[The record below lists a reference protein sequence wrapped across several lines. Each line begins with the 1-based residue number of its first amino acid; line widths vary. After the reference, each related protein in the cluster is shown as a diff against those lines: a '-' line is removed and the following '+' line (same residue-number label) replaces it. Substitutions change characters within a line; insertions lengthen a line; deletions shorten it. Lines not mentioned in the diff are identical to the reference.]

1 MFNLNIISNMPVI
14 GWSVCILIILIC
26 IFAVIE
32 MVNSNRFYKD
42 IINDL
47 YNGKGENKFDNEIL
61 SSIYDEFK
69 ESAQNGTESIN
80 TGAIIDKNLSK
91 ILLKEKCV
99 KYSMTLVILLG
110 ILGTFIGLTSTLGTA
125 LSQSFNVDNISN
137 ILNKMSGDMGTA
149 FITSIFGMCS
159 SIILNIFSIYTCEKS
174 KTNFYNSIESYLDN
188 DVFYKHGKS
197 FTNQFDA
204 MRNVFERTMNTMS
217 DKVVSSLEDMTKNVA
232 KIFENGI
239 QVLTD
244 KINGVSL
251 DLSKSSI
258 ELEKTVNS
266 MDLAMEKL
274 NSNIARFS
282 EPIESF
288 RGSVENFRV
297 YYEGFDKQI
306 GDLDRIMNQ
315 VLDGFKQVSESFD
328 NNNKANLEMS
338 QNLKD
343 NSERLLITYRYISD
357 IVDDFRNNV
366 KISQEVL
373 DNNTV
378 EFNNV
383 LIRLMDLM
391 NNLQSQIKNMA
402 KDMSEVVTKAM
413 VDKSDL
419 IEKKMEE
426 CVSSSMQQVNGA
438 VINMQDTLNI
448 FRKSIHSQTKWIEEI
463 NDLSVLRAQIAAT
476 KEK

>member
-1 MFNLNIISNMPVI
+1 MFNLNIVSNMPVI
-14 GWSVCILIILIC
+14 GWVVCILIILIC
-26 IFAVIE
+26 IYAVMEI
-32 MVNSNRFYKD
+32 VISNRFYKEM
-42 IINDL
+42 INDL
-47 YNGKGENKFDNEIL
+47 DNGKDENKFNNEVL

-69 ESAQNGTESIN
+69 KSANNGTESIN
-80 TGAIIDKNLSK
+80 TEAIIDKNLSI
-91 ILLKEKCV
+91 ILSKEKYI

-110 ILGTFIGLTSTLGTA
+110 ILGTFIGLTSTLGTV
-125 LSQSFNVDNISN
+125 LSQNFNVDNISN

-149 FITSIFGMCS
+149 FITSIFGMS
-159 SIILNIFSIYTCEKS
+159 ASIVLNILSIYTYEKN

-204 MRNVFERTMNTMS
+204 MRSVFERTMNTMS

-232 KIFENGI
+232 DIFQNGI

-258 ELEKTVNS
+258 ELERTVSS
-266 MDLAMEKL
+266 MDIAMEKL
-274 NSNIARFS
+274 NNNISRFS

-288 RGSVENFRV
+288 KVSVDNFRV
-297 YYEGFDKQI
+297 YYEGFDKQM
-306 GDLDRIMNQ
+306 GDLDRIMNR
-315 VLDGFKQVSESFD
+315 VLDGFERVSESFD

-366 KISQEVL
+366 KTSQEIL
-373 DNNTV
+373 DNNTI
-378 EFNNV
+378 EFNNI

-391 NNLQSQIKNMA
+391 NSLQSQIKNMA
-402 KDMSEVVTKAM
+402 KDMSEVVTKTM
-413 VDKSDL
+413 IDKGDL
-419 IEKKMEE
+419 IENKMEE
-426 CVSSSMQQVNGA
+426 CVSSSMKQVNDA
-438 VINMQDTLNI
+438 VVNMQDTLNI
-448 FRKSIHSQTKWIEEI
+448 FRKSIYSQTKWIEEI
-463 NDLSVLRAQIAAT
+463 NDLSILRAQIAAT